1 MNNQDEV
8 KEKQEFLRIHILEKG
23 YDADE
28 FMEFLETLKGEKGL
42 KIENWSKNDLIDAV
56 QQFTLM
62 NNPNKN
68 NNKNNI
74 NNDIKN
80 NKEKSEI
87 IAINENN
94 ENNFNDNNNHKIEQE
109 FLQCKLTEKNGISS
123 EQNLNIIVSE
133 PKLTEGNFFSKSYL
147 TYLIETN
154 PLGFKVRRR
163 FNDFIWLHDILKQ
176 LYINCVI
183 PPLSKKNYIYGIKD
197 YQIAKRIRVLQKFMT
212 EISVHPLLKHSQIFY
227 EFITIKED
235 KDFIKK
241 KDEYS
246 KINFPK
252 KAEDIKTL
260 SGELNITINY
270 DKEQYA
276 EKIKQI
282 AETNEDMMKR
292 LIKEYKYLNK
302 QLQDVVLKIQKINK
316 IWEEFYQKS
325 YRNYEGEIIQG
336 VYQSFS
342 NFMNDWTKLYQSQIN
357 LINVKIREY
366 FRYMK
371 NEYHTIKDFYILY
384 DNAKNTYKKS
394 NHKLM
399 ETKERLFEEKKIDE
413 WGLDKE
419 DLENKILLFRDKDL
433 SMEKMLPEE
442 TQKVKDKKM
451 MYGTYLNSLID
462 EYDHI
467 KNLNGK
473 RHKDNALNFIKDMS
487 SNIIT
492 FHVSLN
498 GLIGF
503 IDTLKEDLFN

>member
-1 MNNQDEV
+1 
-8 KEKQEFLRIHILEKG
+8 
-23 YDADE
+23 
-28 FMEFLETLKGEKGL
+28 
-42 KIENWSKNDLIDAV
+42 
-56 QQFTLM
+56 
-62 NNPNKN
+62 
-68 NNKNNI
+68 
-74 NNDIKN
+74 
-80 NKEKSEI
+80 
-87 IAINENN
+87 
-94 ENNFNDNNNHKIEQE
+94 
-109 FLQCKLTEKNGISS
+109 
-123 EQNLNIIVSE
+123 
-133 PKLTEGNFFSKSYL
+133 
-147 TYLIETN
+147 
-154 PLGFKVRRR
+154 
-163 FNDFIWLHDILKQ
+163 
-176 LYINCVI
+176 
-183 PPLSKKNYIYGIKD
+183 
-197 YQIAKRIRVLQKFMT
+197 
-212 EISVHPLLKHSQIFY
+212 
-227 EFITIKED
+227 
-235 KDFIKK
+235 
-241 KDEYS
+241 
-246 KINFPK
+246 
-252 KAEDIKTL
+252 
-260 SGELNITINY
+260 
-270 DKEQYA
+270 
-276 EKIKQI
+276 
-282 AETNEDMMKR
+282 MMKR

-325 YRNYEGEIIQG
+325 YNNYEGEIIQG

-384 DNAKNTYKKS
+384 DNARNTYKKS

-473 RHKDNALNFIKDMS
+473 RHKDNAVNFIKDMS
-487 SNIIT
+487 NNIIT